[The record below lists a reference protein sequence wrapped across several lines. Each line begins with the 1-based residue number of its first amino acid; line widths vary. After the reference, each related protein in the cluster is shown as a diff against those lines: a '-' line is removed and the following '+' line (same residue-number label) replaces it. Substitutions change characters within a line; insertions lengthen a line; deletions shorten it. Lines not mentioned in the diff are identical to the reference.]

1 VSDEAAFAF
10 GEDDEHP
17 GWHSWRLKDASRYN
31 GFLGKLIVRLED
43 GKARVRMFPERVHSN
58 LQDAIHGGTTLG
70 FIDVSLFAASRMF
83 GLIEAGTAV
92 TLDLSTQFIG
102 SGRMGEPL
110 DAEVELLR
118 ETRRLIFMRGLIVQ
132 EDVKVAAFAGTI
144 RKSVGKG
151 LADN

>member
-1 VSDEAAFAF
+1 MV
-10 GEDDEHP
+10 P
-17 GWHSWRLKDASRYN
+17 
-31 GFLGKLIVRLED
+31 
-43 GKARVRMFPERVHSN
+43 ARIHTN

-102 SGRMGEPL
+102 VGQVDAPL

-118 ETRRLIFMRGLIVQ
+118 ETRRLIFMRGLVVQ
-132 EDVKVAAFAGTI
+132 GDIKVAAFAGTI
-144 RKSVGKG
+144 RKSVGTG
-151 LADN
+151 LADG